1 MSRHLPF
8 SYRCGRC
15 GRCCADMRIQLNPYE
30 VARLAHGQGLSTTDF
45 LARSTHSGVWLKAG
59 PDGGCV
65 FLGEAGCAAH
75 PDRPLVCRLYPLGR
89 HRTSRGGER
98 FACLLPRPGSTGAY
112 GPDGTI
118 EDHLAA
124 NDATTFLEEA
134 DAWLALFS
142 RAWSLFETLLGVD
155 PLLAVLASDIRLL
168 VLDGHAPPRSRL
180 LDPDV
185 LANSLCVARGLS
197 PPKTPEEKTRLHRE
211 AVDQWLS
218 GMGRTRDGGHERAE
232 TLARLVAGLGMG
244 LGVNLSGLFQHVS
257 DEEPPGAMEMDEA
270 LRLGADFL

>member
-30 VARLAHGQGLSTTDF
+30 VARLARGQGLSTTDF
-45 LARSTHSGVWLKAG
+45 LTRRTSSGVWLKAG

-75 PDRPLVCRLYPLGR
+75 PDRPLVCRLYPLAR
-89 HRTSRGGER
+89 HRTTTGGER

-112 GPDGTI
+112 GPDGMI
-118 EDHLAA
+118 EDYLAA
-124 NDATTFLEEA
+124 NDAATFLEEA

-142 RAWSLFETLLGVD
+142 RAWGLFETLLGVD
-155 PLLAVLASDIRLL
+155 PLLAALASDIRLL

-185 LANSLCVARGLS
+185 LANGLCAARGL
-197 PPKTPEEKTRLHRE
+197 PLPKAPEEKTRLHRE
-211 AVDQWLS
+211 AVDQWLN
-218 GMGRTRDGGHERAE
+218 GAGRARDGGHERAE

-244 LGVNLSGLFQHVS
+244 LGVNLPGLFQHVS